1 MAEGVPKQSSLL
13 ASEPLKEYTMTIN
26 PSALDQ
32 AFIGAHSVNKFTDQ
46 PVSDDTLHQL
56 YDLLRWGPTSMNS
69 QPARFVFLRTAASR
83 QRLIPALSP
92 GNREKTLAAPVTTII
107 AQDTRFF
114 DHLPTQFPAYD
125 AKSMYE
131 ADPVLA
137 ESTAFRNSSL
147 QGAYLIVAVRLLGL
161 GCGPMSGFD
170 PAKIN
175 AEFFADGHWKANFV
189 CNLGYGDPS
198 GSRPRGPRLPFETV
212 AQML

>member
-1 MAEGVPKQSSLL
+1 
-13 ASEPLKEYTMTIN
+13 MTIN
-26 PSALDQ
+26 QSALDQ

-46 PVSDDTLHQL
+46 PVNDDTLHQL

-69 QPARFVFLRTAASR
+69 QPARFVFLRTEASR
-83 QRLIPALSP
+83 RRLIPALSP
-92 GNREKTLAAPVTTII
+92 GNQEKTLAAPVAIII

-114 DHLPTQFPAYD
+114 EHLPTQFPAYD
-125 AKSMYE
+125 AKPMYE
-131 ADPVLA
+131 ADSVLA

-147 QGAYLIVAVRLLGL
+147 QGAYLIVAARLLGL

-175 AEFFADGHWKANFV
+175 AEFFPDGHWKANFV
-189 CNLGYGDPS
+189 CNLGYGDTS

-212 AQML
+212 AQLL